1 MARKLQV
8 TIHSCAYLYPV
19 ARSCLRCSNSQ
30 PPLLPGEDSSA
41 RQLQVIIH
49 GRLCCPVARFL
60 LRFLNPSCSRCR
72 GRAIRLD
79 NSRYASMRSCFPVAR
94 YFLNVIAIPSRPCC
108 WGRTIRFD
116 DSWYVRRAQYCT
128 VHALL
133 LTKFSSAAPA
143 AGFGGKTSITHII

>member
-1 MARKLQV
+1 MLLKR
-8 TIHSCAYLYPV
+8 
-19 ARSCLRCSNSQ
+19 
-30 PPLLPGEDSSA
+30 PPFSSSSLTKVLLPKPPQLLGEVSLA

-116 DSWYVRRAQYCT
+116 DSWYVRRAQYCARSSSDK
-128 VHALL
+128 VF
-133 LTKFSSAAPA
+133 FSRTRCRFW
-143 AGFGGKTSITHII
+143 G